1 MGEWTSN
8 LGVLDPR
15 YVLEITKQLH
25 IDFRRKV
32 IENFGVELLSQPDL
46 AQLSSLESCTILR
59 IP

>member
-46 AQLSSLESCTILR
+46 AQLSSLESCIILR